1 MWLEGGPGAQGDC
14 NGVTVNTVQGEA
26 EETGPASRAP
36 KALGCFDS
44 GERAMGRPL
53 MKTFRGCLTT
63 SYSEQAL
70 EQVPSDAGRPVS
82 WVWAASR
89 LHTECPQDRLC
100 VKKPS
105 ETHTHTHTHTAPPG
119 SAQKRNPIYIFY
131 INLQSDFS
139 SNIHP
144 SSLCTRALGPW
155 EAPGPDTQE
164 RERGLPTDQGLP
176 SCNLGARP

>member
-44 GERAMGRPL
+44 GERAMGHPL

-100 VKKPS
+100 VEKPS
-105 ETHTHTHTHTAPPG
+105 ETHTHTHTQPRLGVHRKGTQYTFFTLICNQTFLATFIP
-119 SAQKRNPIYIFY
+119 AVYVR
-131 INLQSDFS
+131 
-139 SNIHP
+139 
-144 SSLCTRALGPW
+144 GPW
-155 EAPGPDTQE
+155 
-164 RERGLPTDQGLP
+164 GLGKHQAQTHRKGNVGFPRTRVSHP
-176 SCNLGARP
+176 VT